1 MNLSQMKPG
10 YDGNPKRV
18 EITGFSPGIVEG
30 CGYAV
35 YEMTLEEA
43 EELANTLLTTVS
55 KVKAEFS
62 NEIK

>member
-1 MNLSQMKPG
+1 MVKATDFPFTTQISPAIVQRGKDNG
-10 YDGNPKRV
+10 RGIPKDV
-18 EITGFSPGIVEG
+18 
-30 CGYAV
+30 
-35 YEMTLEEA
+35 EMTLEEA